1 MSAKKETPG
10 TPSAVLSLPLAAL
23 GAQEV
28 PGASTGTAPPGLGWR
43 RRVQPHP
50 RIPQDSSWRQ
60 SQVPHGSESPCMPRE
75 LGPGCSLAKQLRR
88 RAGAPE
94 WGDWIC
100 AAEEKAVRKW
110 ETLLRP
116 PLAPSNIYQHGIWF
130 STLPVQGNS
139 SGSTCGIP
147 PGFFVLI
154 AFVPSR
160 TRGCGVPGAHG
171 SSLGTICGHERGPA
185 WPSGH
190 GGGFGSFLCE
200 FLTE

>member
-1 MSAKKETPG
+1 MECLQRRKLQELHLQFSHCLGSPG
-10 TPSAVLSLPLAAL
+10 
-23 GAQEV
+23 
-28 PGASTGTAPPGLGWR
+28 STGGARGQHWHSPPGLGWR
-43 RRVQPHP
+43 RRVQPHA

-60 SQVPHGSESPCMPRE
+60 SHVPHGSESPCKPRE
-75 LGPGCSLAKQLRR
+75 LGAGCSLAKQLRG

-116 PLAPSNIYQHGIWF
+116 PLAPSNIYQHEIWF
-130 STLPVQGNS
+130 STLPVQGDS
-139 SGSTCGIP
+139 SGSPCGVP

-160 TRGCGVPGAHG
+160 TRGCGSAWSTREQPGDN
-171 SSLGTICGHERGPA
+171 L
-185 WPSGH
+185 WP
-190 GGGFGSFLCE
+190 
-200 FLTE
+200 